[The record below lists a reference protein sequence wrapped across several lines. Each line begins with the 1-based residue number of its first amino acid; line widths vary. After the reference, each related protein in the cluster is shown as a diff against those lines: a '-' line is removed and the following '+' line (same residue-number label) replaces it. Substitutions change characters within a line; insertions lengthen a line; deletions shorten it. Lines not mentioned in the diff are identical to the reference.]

1 MRTHGFHVR
10 TRIIHVVP
18 LLIAAA
24 CASHAGGGGGGGGG
38 DGRRISTTPLE
49 CSRGSGQSATAEI
62 GEAGGTVSVRGHSLT
77 VPPGALN
84 GRTPFTITEWESG
97 YVGVEVGPHGMQ
109 FARNATLTLS
119 YARCPGSYRN
129 LTIVHVREQGKE
141 TVQALPT
148 TVDPQAR
155 TVTTQGLQ
163 HLSGYLVGGN
173 REEGT

>member
-1 MRTHGFHVR
+1 MRSHGFHAR
-10 TRIIHVVP
+10 TRIIHVAP

-38 DGRRISTTPLE
+38 VSTTPLQ
-49 CSRGSGQSATAEI
+49 CAGGSGQSATAEI

-97 YVGVEVGPHGMQ
+97 YVGVEVGPHGTQ

-119 YARCPGSYRN
+119 YARCPGSYRD
-129 LTIVHVREQGKE
+129 LTIVYVREQGKE
-141 TVQALPT
+141 VVQALPT
-148 TVDPQAR
+148 TVNPQAR

-163 HLSGYLVGGN
+163 HLSGYLIGGN
-173 REEGT
+173 RTEGS